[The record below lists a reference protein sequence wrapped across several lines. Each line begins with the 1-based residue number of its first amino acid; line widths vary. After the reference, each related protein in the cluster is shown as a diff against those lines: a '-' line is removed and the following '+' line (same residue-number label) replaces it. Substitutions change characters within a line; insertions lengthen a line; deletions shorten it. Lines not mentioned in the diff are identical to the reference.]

1 MRMLKRARMIVLA
14 TLLITSLSVP
24 CSAAD
29 TAFKEV
35 LDNAFYGGLVGVL
48 VGGSLLAFTHKPADH
63 LDYLSIGAASGVLAG
78 VGYTL
83 AKQSKSLVSIENGN
97 VKFAM
102 PAIIPEFQQAGVKGV
117 SSVMLKAELVS
128 GKF

>member
-1 MRMLKRARMIVLA
+1 MFKRAKIVVLA
-14 TLLITSLSVP
+14 ALLITSLAVP

-29 TAFKEV
+29 TAFREV

-48 VGGSLLAFTHKPADH
+48 VGGALLAFTHKPADH
-63 LDYLSIGAASGVLAG
+63 LDYLSVGAASGVLAG
-78 VGYTL
+78 VAYTL
-83 AKQSKSLVSIENGN
+83 AIQSKSLVSIEGGN

-102 PAIIPEFQQAGVKGV
+102 PTVMPEFQQTGVKGPAY
-117 SSVMLKAELVS
+117 VMLKTELIS

>member
-1 MRMLKRARMIVLA
+1 MFKRSRVI
-14 TLLITSLSVP
+14 LLTALLVSSLSVP

-29 TAFKEV
+29 TAFREI
-35 LDNAFYGGLVGVL
+35 LDNAFYGGLVGAL

-83 AKQSKSLVSIENGN
+83 AIQSKSLVSIEKGN
-97 VKFAM
+97 IKVAM
-102 PAIIPEFQQAGVKGV
+102 PTITPELRTDSVKG
-117 SSVMLKAELVS
+117 SSSIMMKVALLRGS
-128 GKF
+128 F

>member
-1 MRMLKRARMIVLA
+1 MLKRARVVVLA

-29 TAFKEV
+29 AAFKSVFE
-35 LDNAFYGGLVGVL
+35 NAMYGGLVGTL
-48 VGGSLLAFTHKPADH
+48 VGGALLAFTHKPTDH
-63 LDYLSIGAASGVLAG
+63 LDYLAVGAASGVLAG

-83 AKQSKSLVSIENGN
+83 AVQSKSLVSIENGD

-102 PAIIPEFQQAGVKGV
+102 PAIIPEFQQGNIKGA
-117 SSVMLKAELVS
+117 SSVMLKAELIS